1 MMLLYIDHQAARVLR
16 AAGVPIADHPQ
27 PKPVVAPQI
36 GMELWAQFAHK
47 ALWHDFE
54 PGWKLHKSH
63 HVPRLGA
70 FEDNDVFAIVNAIP
84 AMGLCLYGFL
94 TPNVGGGERRLDT
107 LGCRRCGS
115 RCRCC

>member
-1 MMLLYIDHQAARVLR
+1 VH
-16 AAGVPIADHPQ
+16 GVVSEGCSHPQ
-27 PKPVVAPQI
+27 GAALQI

-63 HVPRLGA
+63 HVPRLGP

-84 AMGLCLYGFL
+84 AMGLCAYGFL
-94 TPNVGGGERRLDT
+94 TPNVGGGELLMTTPFPLVLPGRKAVT
-107 LGCRRCGS
+107 SC
-115 RCRCC
+115 

>member
-1 MMLLYIDHQAARVLR
+1 
-16 AAGVPIADHPQ
+16 
-27 PKPVVAPQI
+27 
-36 GMELWAQFAHK
+36 MELWAQFAHK

-115 RCRCC
+115 RCRCW